1 MLFNK
6 NSNGSLEIF
15 QLTGAFEANTPFL
28 AIESEI
34 RAATTEVG
42 ACVGKAVIDH
52 AQEIYDKTTPD
63 ADELKYLENVRRP
76 IAFLAVGNYAKTTIL
91 RHDATGRKM
100 TVGDNERVPF
110 EWMIDR
116 DDRELRERYFRA
128 LDTLFAFLYGAGD
141 SSWKETQAYKNS
153 EECLV
158 KSLPEMED
166 VYPIEHSYYTYYR
179 LLPLM
184 LEAQR
189 RLLKISGVTTLP
201 EELLGA
207 ARRYIVLS
215 ALVTAL
221 KRWAITI
228 FPTEVARQFAPS
240 YQGNKEKRV
249 ATTEEIE
256 WAISKLE
263 AQALEAETEILEVE
277 KGNPYKG
284 FPLIP
289 ENDPK
294 NKYFTT

>member
-6 NSNGSLEIF
+6 NSNGSQEIF
-15 QLTGAFEANTPFL
+15 QLTGAFEANTPFS

-63 ADELKYLENVRRP
+63 ADELEYLEDVRRP

-128 LDTLFAFLYGAGD
+128 LDTLFAFLSVAGD

-240 YQGNKEKRV
+240 YQGNKEKRA

-256 WAISKLE
+256 WAISQLE

-284 FPLIP
+284 FHQIGVPHP
-289 ENDPK
+289 RERSK
-294 NKYFTT
+294 E

>member
-1 MLFNK
+1 MLFDK
-6 NSNGSLEIF
+6 NGNGSLEIY
-15 QLTGAFEANTPFL
+15 QLSGAFEANTPFS

-42 ACVGKAVIDH
+42 AIVGKPVIDH
-52 AQEIYDKTTPD
+52 AQEIYNTSAPS
-63 ADELKYLENVRRP
+63 ADDLEFLEAVRRP

-100 TVGDNERVPF
+100 VMGDNEKVPF
-110 EWMIDR
+110 EWMVDR

-128 LDTLFAFLYGAGD
+128 LDTLFALLSASNE
-141 SSWKETQAYKNS
+141 SSWKDSKAYKNS
-153 EECLV
+153 RESLV
-158 KSLPEMED
+158 ASLSEMEA
-166 VYPIEHSYYTYYR
+166 VYPIDQSYYTYYR

-189 RLLKISGVTTLP
+189 RLLKISGVETIPT
-201 EELLGA
+201 EVIDA
-207 ARRYIVLS
+207 ARRHIVLR
-215 ALVTAL
+215 ALITAL
-221 KRWAITI
+221 KRWSITV

-240 YQGNKEKRV
+240 YQGNKENRA
-249 ATTEEIE
+249 ATTQEID
-256 WAISKLE
+256 WAITRLE
-263 AQALEAETEILEVE
+263 AQAQEAEAEVLEVVKE
-277 KGNPYKG
+277 NPYKG